1 MSKEVKEV
9 KEGTE
14 PAEAKKKK
22 GKMPIIIVL
31 VLLIAG
37 GGFFGM
43 KAKSGGGP
51 KKVVIK
57 AAPEAVALDKEF
69 LVNLSGG
76 VNNYLRAEVAFELRD
91 GFKKEDLDANL
102 PAIRDAINQIFRS
115 KSAQEVSSSQ
125 TAALQKEIGE
135 AVNTILISHMKEE
148 EKKAQAEFE
157 KAAHEAKASESKPDG
172 KGEPKK
178 GEAAKDDEAEMF
190 ACPAGPIL
198 NVYFTSFTTQ

>member
-22 GKMPIIIVL
+22 GKMPIVIAL
-31 VLLIAG
+31 VVLIAG

-51 KKVVIK
+51 KKVEIK
-57 AAPEAVALDKEF
+57 AAAEAVALDKEF

-76 VNNYLRAEVAFELRD
+76 ANSYLRAEVAFELRE

-102 PAIRDAINQIFRS
+102 PAVRDAINQIFRS
-115 KSAQEVSSSQ
+115 KSMQEVSSTQ
-125 TAALQKEIGE
+125 TAALQKEIGQ
-135 AVNTILISHMKEE
+135 AVNAILISHMKEE
-148 EKKAQAEFE
+148 DKKAQADFE
-157 KAAHEAKASESKPDG
+157 KAAHEAKTPDAKADEKADG
-172 KGEPKK
+172 KKADSGKAE
-178 GEAAKDDEAEMF
+178 EAEAF